1 MDRLSMSANIFEKL
15 NGWNRLFI
23 LASVL
28 WIIFNVYKFNKREY
42 LFEYTAPD
50 VMANLLQ
57 KELYKEWYTEE
68 HKLLISDLPI
78 PEMIKVEYRDG
89 VPKNPVA
96 VFAYEDKNG
105 ACEKKSFVMFDNT
118 VIEAECKFNRDE
130 IAHTYLT
137 IKETIHSNYESEY
150 RALVGKK
157 IIEVLVELISIYVFS
172 IAIFWVIKGFR
183 KVQ

>member
-1 MDRLSMSANIFEKL
+1 MSANIFEKL

-28 WIIFNVYKFNKREY
+28 WIIFNVYRFNKREY
-42 LFEYTAPD
+42 FFEYTPPE

-57 KELYKEWYTEE
+57 KELYKEDSIENNP
-68 HKLLISDLPI
+68 LISDLPI
-78 PEMIKVEYRDG
+78 PTKIKVEYRDG
-89 VPKNPVA
+89 VQKNSVA
-96 VFAYEDKNG
+96 VFAYENKYG
-105 ACEKKSFVMFDNT
+105 GCEKKSFVMLDNT

-130 IAHTYLT
+130 IAQTYLT
-137 IKETIHSNYESEY
+137 IKETIHTNNKSEY
-150 RALVGKK
+150 RALVVKK